1 MPRVSV
7 DRRYVFREFA
17 EPALYPSAVDSK
29 IAFADLRSRV
39 ESNGRST
46 IRTIEKPHYDRVR
59 EAKVHAALYIS
70 VGQRCVIGF
79 GKRHAGL
86 RGNHLR
92 EHKPQ
97 FVSGD
102 RIEPRRNGLRPRPL
116 PKEAECGPV
125 PREDEEQ
132 LKASRRRP
140 TARRTDRSRA

>member
-1 MPRVSV
+1 MEASTAAACPRVSV

-17 EPALYPSAVDSK
+17 EPALYASAIDSK

-46 IRTIEKPHYDRVR
+46 IRAIEKPHYDRVR
-59 EAKVHAALYIS
+59 EAKVRAALYIS

-102 RIEPRRNGLRPRPL
+102 RIEPGRNVNARL
-116 PKEAECGPV
+116 AEI
-125 PREDEEQ
+125 
-132 LKASRRRP
+132 
-140 TARRTDRSRA
+140 RRTSKRVNQVEFEFA